1 MQAGIGNVYEKK
13 RYYIKIKINIDII
26 IYDIMHMRQRDI
38 VGAEYTPRRWWMGMY
53 VRSSGKLFTRFLS
66 FLLDSAREIWAG
78 VAVEK
83 IEKVDKIAQMGMWR
97 G

>member
-38 VGAEYTPRRWWMGMY
+38 VGAEYTPRR
-53 VRSSGKLFTRFLS
+53 
-66 FLLDSAREIWAG
+66 
-78 VAVEK
+78 
-83 IEKVDKIAQMGMWR
+83 
-97 G
+97 